1 MAWDVLRSLWRDD
14 RPTRA
19 KSFSA
24 SGAMIVLREESWMM
38 SGSRCC
44 LVGRDTPLG
53 DVSKNILRAKTT
65 IIHARGVP
73 WECGGSWPE
82 KAVGGMGP
90 WGSPGVARE
99 NMTTR

>member
-24 SGAMIVLREESWMM
+24 SGAMIVLLGESWMM

-44 LVGRDTPLG
+44 LVGRDTPWG
-53 DVSKNILRAKTT
+53 DVSKTPCALKQQLFMPG
-65 IIHARGVP
+65 GVP
-73 WECGGSWPE
+73 WECGWWPE
-82 KAVGGMGP
+82 KAVGGMRP
-90 WGSPGVARE
+90 WGSGG
-99 NMTTR
+99 TTQ